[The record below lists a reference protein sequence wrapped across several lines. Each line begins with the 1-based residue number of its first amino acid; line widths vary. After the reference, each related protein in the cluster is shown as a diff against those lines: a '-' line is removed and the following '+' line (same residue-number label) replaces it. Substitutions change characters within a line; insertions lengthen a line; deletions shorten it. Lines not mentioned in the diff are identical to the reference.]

1 MKNNYYVVRIDRYR
15 ADKDYV
21 PAKVD
26 IVENVVLYGLF
37 SPINRATPL
46 GLQDIQGLKPMDL
59 ETAKRKMKDYAENYR
74 VSDSPIYHHVQNDF
88 SIGVEWRIGIATGKK
103 VTLLPAPRLWYLL
116 YQIETDIEKKGGK

>member
-1 MKNNYYVVRIDRYR
+1 MNNYYVVRIDRYR
-15 ADKDYV
+15 ANKDYV

-46 GLQDIQGLKPMDL
+46 GLQERQGLQPMDL
-59 ETAKRKMKDYAENYR
+59 ETAKRKLSDYAENYR
-74 VSDSPIYHHVQNDF
+74 VSDSPIYHHATNDF

-103 VTLLPAPRLWYLL
+103 ITLLPAPRLWYLL
-116 YQIETDIEKKGGK
+116 YRIETDIKKGGK